1 MFENNI
7 WKLEMRSE
15 NLRYVRSS
23 YMLVIYIVM
32 CSTRSDIMIPYVK
45 RTFSIV
51 IIFMQIK
58 QYDDGSNDIIQ
69 IMVIRA
75 SLPKRDIHTMHTFS
89 RRYG

>member
-1 MFENNI
+1 
-7 WKLEMRSE
+7 
-15 NLRYVRSS
+15 
-23 YMLVIYIVM
+23 
-32 CSTRSDIMIPYVK
+32 MIPYVK

-75 SLPKRDIHTMHTFS
+75 SLPKRDIYTTHTFS
-89 RRYG
+89 RSA